1 MGCQVVRVCV
11 CMRVCASVCF
21 VYVRAACMIGSNNIF
36 YCVREVGSVSE
47 CVCAK
52 MLVCVCV

>member
-1 MGCQVVRVCV
+1 MCV